1 MNKKKILTIINVCI
15 FILNIFYTIILKT
28 IIFKDGINLGNVA
41 YLFINYIVCG
51 ITSIISLLGISTLSI
66 AIVKERKIITQYL
79 VRIIILMIILIGNL
93 IILMI

>member
-15 FILNIFYTIILKT
+15 FILNIFYTIILK
-28 IIFKDGINLGNVA
+28 IVIFKDGINLGNLA

>member
-1 MNKKKILTIINVCI
+1 
-15 FILNIFYTIILKT
+15 LKT
-28 IIFKDGINLGNVA
+28 VIFKDGINLGNLA
-41 YLFINYIVCG
+41 HLFINYIVCG

-66 AIVKERKIITQYL
+66 AIVKERKVITQYL